1 MSTGT
6 GEAPRTSRDR
16 TARPVSRRLLT
27 VPNVLSVVRLLGLP
41 LYLWLLVEGQV
52 LWAAGLL
59 VLSGVT
65 DWLDGTIA
73 RRFDQVSRLGQLL
86 DPIADRLYIAPTLLS
101 LAWYGVIPWWLVV
114 VLVARDAFILAMA
127 PLVRR
132 HRLPIPPVHFI
143 GKAAT
148 FNLIYAFPLMLL
160 GDGDSTL
167 AHVALPIGWAF
178 AWWGTLLYWLAAV
191 MYAVQVTGMVR
202 HRKAQLAAS

>member
-86 DPIADRLYIAPTLLS
+86 DPIADRLYIATTLLS

-132 HRLPIPPVHFI
+132 HRLPIPPVHFV

-148 FNLIYAFPLMLL
+148 FNLLAAFPVLLL
-160 GDGDSTL
+160 GHVDGWWQT
-167 AHVALPIGWAF
+167 AAQATGWAL
-178 AWWGTLLYWLAAV
+178 AWWGTVLYWVTGLLYAW
-191 MYAVQVTGMVR
+191 QVRAMVR
-202 HRKAQLAAS
+202 QRREVGV